1 MAQRTCSVGG
11 CEDKHYG
18 KGYCRKHWYEARRNG
33 TLPAPLCSVEGCESV
48 VVGQGLCH
56 KHWQRIK
63 LRGIENVGE
72 PAQRDLSI
80 SERFWEKVE
89 KTETCWNWTAAVTRG
104 YGRFFPKGKPEQAHR
119 VAYELLVG
127 PIPEGLT
134 IDHLCFNTLCVNPDH
149 LEPVTLSENVRRM
162 HAARATDHCPR
173 GHEFTAEN
181 TRLSKG
187 GKSRHCRQCDL
198 RENRR
203 K

>member
-1 MAQRTCSVGG
+1 MPSTLAARMEGLKTPRGRHLRGRGPNLVGGTDMAQRTCSVGG

-80 SERFWEKVE
+80 SERFWEK
-89 KTETCWNWTAAVTRG
+89 
-104 YGRFFPKGKPEQAHR
+104 GRKDRDVLELDGRSHSR
-119 VAYELLVG
+119 VW
-127 PIPEGLT
+127 P
-134 IDHLCFNTLCVNPDH
+134 F
-149 LEPVTLSENVRRM
+149 
-162 HAARATDHCPR
+162 
-173 GHEFTAEN
+173 
-181 TRLSKG
+181 LSKG
-187 GKSRHCRQCDL
+187 QARTSSPRRLRTACRTHSRGIDH
-198 RENRR
+198 
-203 K
+203 